1 MSQRCNCCHSVRTA
15 DEEAL
20 KALGPRVAVRVDD
33 ILALELVPNSAHSG
47 IRGASVLVADL
58 TAPSPLQLALCDAR
72 EHDINGY
79 SLWCRARLVHVLD
92 EAKALRVAP
101 VDLGGT
107 APRVSVIAEQLE
119 VYKGMLIRVD

>member
-1 MSQRCNCCHSVRTA
+1 MQLLSHRCNCCHSARTTN
-15 DEEAL
+15 EEAL

-33 ILALELVPNSAHSG
+33 VLALELVPHGAHGG
-47 IRGASVLVADL
+47 ITGARVLVADL

-72 EHDINGY
+72 KHDINGY

-101 VDLGGT
+101 VDLGVT
-107 APRVSVIAEQLE
+107 APRVGP
-119 VYKGMLIRVD
+119 YK